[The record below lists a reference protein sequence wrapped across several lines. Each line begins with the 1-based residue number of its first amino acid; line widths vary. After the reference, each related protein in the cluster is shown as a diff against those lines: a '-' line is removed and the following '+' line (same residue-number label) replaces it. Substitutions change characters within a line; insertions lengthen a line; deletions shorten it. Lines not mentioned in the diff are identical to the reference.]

1 MTQNIHSFQ
10 KDLENFRVEMTRAS
24 RQEKDLDRRLTTVEK
39 NVTTGINAPGR
50 TVSIGP
56 NPNDISTLR
65 NRDLYFR
72 FHKFLTEFRRQE
84 IRIISNSYQKTAES
98 IRGQNRPFKAFD

>member
-1 MTQNIHSFQ
+1 
-10 KDLENFRVEMTRAS
+10 MTRAS

-65 NRDLYFR
+65 NRYNIFAYTISYRYKILKPDNKNYIKLY
-72 FHKFLTEFRRQE
+72 TE
-84 IRIISNSYQKTAES
+84 NS
-98 IRGQNRPFKAFD
+98 